1 LPYFYLGI
9 SVSFHLSLQQKTVSK
24 NKKMA
29 SLAENGDPTTS
40 AARALQAPRFLAGSQ
55 KKAQKDEAKEAAKQ

>member
-1 LPYFYLGI
+1 
-9 SVSFHLSLQQKTVSK
+9 
-24 NKKMA
+24 MA

-55 KKAQKDEAKEAAKQ
+55 KKAQKDEAKEAAKQWVLGFLVISGLHLLP